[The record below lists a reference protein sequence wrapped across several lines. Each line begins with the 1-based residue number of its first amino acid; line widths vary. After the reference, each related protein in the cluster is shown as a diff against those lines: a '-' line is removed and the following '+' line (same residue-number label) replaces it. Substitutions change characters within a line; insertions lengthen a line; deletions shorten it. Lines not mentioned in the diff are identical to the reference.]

1 MSTQTKKDSFSE
13 INSYR
18 ELLDGQRFEEQ
29 IINGISGYYDKIE
42 KVFLDEN
49 IFKILYDT
57 IKPEKNFQI
66 SDNDIIKSKKR
77 VQNIIAEKNSKGKD
91 SYSQIFT
98 RYLSNRFLLQHK
110 NETKKMCIF
119 YIDLVGST
127 SLTAI
132 LSSVQLSKIIKLFF
146 QEVSIFLSKNNGY
159 VLKYAGDAV
168 IGYFPGV
175 QDIKNA
181 CNDAVRC
188 AKSIQK
194 IIDSSINEILYDN
207 GYPKIRTRISI
218 DSGENQIVVLGSEP
232 DLLGHIISRAAKI
245 MSVANH
251 NQIVIGNNVFMNL
264 DENLQDNFKK
274 QDKFMLHE
282 TGECYSVHLS

>member
-1 MSTQTKKDSFSE
+1 MSEQIKKESYYKTSSF
-13 INSYR
+13 R
-18 ELLDGQRFEEQ
+18 ELLDSQRFEEQ
-29 IINGISGYYDKIE
+29 IINGISGYYDKID

-57 IKPEKNFQI
+57 IKPELNFQI

-77 VQNIIAEKNSKGKD
+77 VQNIISEKNSKGKD

-98 RYLSNRFLLQHK
+98 SYLSNRFLLQHK

-132 LSSVQLSKIIKLFF
+132 LTSLQLSKIIKLFC
-146 QEVSIFLSKNNGY
+146 QEVSIFISKHNGF

-168 IGYFPGV
+168 IGYFPEIV
-175 QDIKNA
+175 DIKNA

-188 AKSIQK
+188 AKSIHK
-194 IIDSSINEILYDN
+194 IIDKSINEILYTN

-245 MSVANH
+245 MGVAHH
-251 NQIVIGNNVFMNL
+251 NQIVIGNNVFDNL
-264 DENLQDNFKK
+264 DENLQNDFNK

-282 TGECYSVHLS
+282 TGEQYSVYLS

>member
-1 MSTQTKKDSFSE
+1 MSDPVKKESLYETS
-13 INSYR
+13 SYR
-18 ELLDGQRFEEQ
+18 TLLDSQRFEEQ
-29 IINGISGYYDKIE
+29 IINGISGYYDKVE

-57 IKPEKNFQI
+57 IKPEINFQLN
-66 SDNDIIKSKKR
+66 DNNVINSKKR
-77 VQNIIAEKNSKGKD
+77 VQNIISEKNSKGKD

-98 RYLSNRFLLQHK
+98 SYLSNRFLLQHK

-132 LSSVQLSKIIKLFF
+132 LSSIQLSKIIKLFC
-146 QEVSIFLSKNNGY
+146 QEVSIFISKHNGF

-168 IGYFPGV
+168 IGYFPEV

-188 AKSIQK
+188 AKSIHK
-194 IIDSSINEILYDN
+194 IIDISINEILYAN

-251 NQIVIGNNVFMNL
+251 NQIVIGSNVFDNL
-264 DENLQDNFKK
+264 NENLRNNFKK
-274 QDKFMLHE
+274 QDKFLLHE
-282 TGECYSVHLS
+282 TGEHYSVYLS